1 MIRFLAAGALVLL
14 FSGAA
19 IGGERSLGLRQA
31 IELALENNSLLQ
43 AAHYEQSA
51 AEAGVAM
58 SRSRYLPKITFEERA
73 GITNSPTKAF
83 MMRLD
88 EGRFSLAG
96 DLNHPPTT
104 GDFQTSL
111 SLEQPLF
118 DVGIAREKAVAEQ
131 ENVSRSHAFE
141 QRRQE
146 VAFQVYGAYLAV
158 QRARAYVSVVEKA
171 VADAR
176 EHQRLAAVRNAA
188 GVGLKFDE
196 LRIGTF
202 LAEIEQQK
210 ITAVNDLAL
219 ARLRLGQVIGL
230 PAGTAPDIADTVT
243 AQEVSLGGKELVE
256 SALSGRKDL
265 QELEAQLA
273 KSEAGVSLARGSYW
287 PTIYAGA
294 SYQMNDRD
302 VPLGRDNDSW
312 ILGANL
318 RWELFDGLRRSN
330 EVSRA
335 QAGRNAVGAYLAERR
350 RDVALQVNEAMLR
363 REEAIKRLDV
373 AQRAVKD
380 AEEMVRLVNKRYEN
394 ALATTVE
401 TLDAQTALNRARA
414 QLVDNEAGY
423 ALANARVYHS
433 AGLFL
438 KEVVR

>member
-1 MIRFLAAGALVLL
+1 VIRFLAAGALVLL
-14 FSGAA
+14 FGGAA
-19 IGGERSLGLRQA
+19 SGDDEGLGLRQA
-31 IELALENNSLLQ
+31 ITLALEKNSLLQ

-51 AEAGVAM
+51 AESGVAI
-58 SRSRYLPKITFEERA
+58 SHSRYLPKITFEERA
-73 GITNSPTKAF
+73 SVTNSPTKAF
-83 MMRLD
+83 MMKLD

-118 DVGIAREKAVAEQ
+118 DVGIVREKTVAEQ
-131 ENVSRSHAFE
+131 EYVSRSHAFE

-230 PAGTAPDIADTVT
+230 PAGTAPDITDTVT
-243 AQEVSLGGKELVE
+243 AQELSLGGRELVE
-256 SALSGRKDL
+256 TALSGRRDL

-287 PTIYAGA
+287 PTVYAEA

-312 ILGANL
+312 VLGANL
-318 RWELFDGLRRSN
+318 RWELFDGLRRNN

-363 REEAIKRLDV
+363 REEAVKRLEV
-373 AQRAVKD
+373 AQRAEKD